1 MEKKQGTAKTY
12 FDTSDMKYLN
22 LLQNLCKR
30 TYRRLLTIFDISSS
44 LYPELFQILWQSTLP
59 CFGHDGSDHML
70 LDCLVGGNTSL
81 NLDYII
87 IDIIVF
93 NHLVNS
99 TRVSISHPH
108 VFFCPT
114 NHLLQLSG
122 KKINCSDYFTR
133 VPTDSGMCCAL
144 NSEKALRF
152 EGIIMIS

>member
-70 LDCLVGGNTSL
+70 LDCLVGEKHYVT
-81 NLDYII
+81 NLD
-87 IDIIVF
+87 IDYHRHRIVHSVY
-93 NHLVNS
+93 HLVNS
-99 TRVSISHPH
+99 IRVSISYPFGIFLSHKSSFTALGEENQLQRLFHASPNGLRH
-108 VFFCPT
+108 VLCP
-114 NHLLQLSG
+114 QLG
-122 KKINCSDYFTR
+122 E
-133 VPTDSGMCCAL
+133 G
-144 NSEKALRF
+144 F
-152 EGIIMIS
+152 EV

>member
-70 LDCLVGGNTSL
+70 LDCLVGEIHYVP
-81 NLDYII
+81 NLII
-87 IDIIVF
+87 KPA
-93 NHLVNS
+93 
-99 TRVSISHPH
+99 REARGP
-108 VFFCPT
+108 
-114 NHLLQLSG
+114 
-122 KKINCSDYFTR
+122 
-133 VPTDSGMCCAL
+133 
-144 NSEKALRF
+144 
-152 EGIIMIS
+152 EGPAR